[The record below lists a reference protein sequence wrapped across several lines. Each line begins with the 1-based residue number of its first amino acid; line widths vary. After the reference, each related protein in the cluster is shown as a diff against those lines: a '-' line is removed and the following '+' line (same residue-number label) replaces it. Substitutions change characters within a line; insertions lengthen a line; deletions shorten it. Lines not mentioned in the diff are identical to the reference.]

1 MWDAPSSSGGH
12 GAELRRASTNPPNEY
27 TITKKLVIVST
38 LHVLLNLPRYCNIV
52 YNEAVYNEAVGGAA
66 ATIEVD
72 SNNFLTRNAA
82 AVTR

>member
-38 LHVLLNLPRYCNIV
+38 LHVLLNLPRYCKIV
-52 YNEAVYNEAVGGAA
+52 YKSG
-66 ATIEVD
+66 
-72 SNNFLTRNAA
+72 L
-82 AVTR
+82 